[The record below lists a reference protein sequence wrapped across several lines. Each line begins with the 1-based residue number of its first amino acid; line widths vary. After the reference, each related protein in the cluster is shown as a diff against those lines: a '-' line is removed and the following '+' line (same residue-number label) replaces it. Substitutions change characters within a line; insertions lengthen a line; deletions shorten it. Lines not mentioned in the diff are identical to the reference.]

1 MIKMHA
7 NRELSPGII
16 DMYICINDSN
26 IADEKTITYWCN
38 NVTYIELVN

>member
-16 DMYICINDSN
+16 DMQIVLNDSN
-26 IADEKTITYWCN
+26 IADEKTRTYG
-38 NVTYIELVN
+38 VIM